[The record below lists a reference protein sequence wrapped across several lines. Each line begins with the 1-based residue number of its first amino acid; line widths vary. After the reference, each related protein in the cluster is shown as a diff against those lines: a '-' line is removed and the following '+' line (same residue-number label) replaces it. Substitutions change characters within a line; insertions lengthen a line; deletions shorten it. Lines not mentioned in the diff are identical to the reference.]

1 LNELAIDLRPLN
13 NPHHGARI
21 EDHFFRVWNEL
32 LIEKSVTCETFQ
44 SLPITDVLGSI
55 MSLMIHICPLRNKGW
70 CDMRRETLIVRDSLF
85 TTTTDSRAFIS
96 RVEGLLLNFLVV
108 RILSVA

>member
-1 LNELAIDLRPLN
+1 
-13 NPHHGARI
+13 
-21 EDHFFRVWNEL
+21 
-32 LIEKSVTCETFQ
+32 
-44 SLPITDVLGSI
+44 
-55 MSLMIHICPLRNKGW
+55 
-70 CDMRRETLIVRDSLF
+70 MRRETLIVRDSLF